1 MRQYIVLL
9 KSYLIAIFLVY
20 NNKIYRMKSRNLIYS
35 CLVSL
40 MLITLSGCIDDFLDF
55 VPEDKITSANFPEN
69 ESDIK
74 LLLNGVYAQLR
85 EKDVYNQGLFGF
97 GVLDGTTPN
106 AYNWGNGPIA
116 KAGNGS
122 LASSDADMLTF
133 RWQRSYDIISRAN
146 NLLSAI
152 EKVDLSEEV
161 KAIYIGE
168 AHFLRGLAYA
178 TLVESYGGVP
188 LIMEGIT
195 TEESRNLSR
204 ASAAETWNLVHADYD
219 EAISKL
225 KTEAPEVGRATLGSA
240 LGMKMRAYLYQAK
253 YKEVIEIADKIDALG
268 KYKLFNSYEGLFNG
282 KNENNVEVLFD
293 IQYIE
298 GENSQGSFIDQYCG
312 TGTGSWTRG
321 TRYVPT
327 DDLVNA
333 YEMADGSPASP
344 FDPNNPETWEGK
356 DPRLGFTIV
365 LPGTFFLGYQF
376 PNYIYQGGAFNHP
389 GNRLKHLSTR
399 KYRVQDE
406 ADLPTAG
413 QSYLNNIIIRYAD
426 VLLSKAEAIIETN
439 GNVDEAISLIN
450 RVRTER
456 DDVKITALPNGLSR
470 EEARARLRN
479 ERRVEFALE
488 GLYWMDIKRWKI
500 GKEIYPVHVY
510 DHNGDIIE
518 TKFPNGYLEH
528 YDLLPIPDSE
538 RSLNE
543 NLEQNPG
550 W

>member
-1 MRQYIVLL
+1 
-9 KSYLIAIFLVY
+9 
-20 NNKIYRMKSRNLIYS
+20 MKHTKLIYS
-35 CLVSL
+35 CLISL
-40 MLITLSGCIDDFLDF
+40 LLIPFTGCIDDFLDF
-55 VPEDKITSANFPEN
+55 LPEDKITSATFPEN

-85 EKDVYNQGLFGF
+85 EKDIYNQGLFGF
-97 GVLDGTTPN
+97 GVLDGATPN

-122 LASSDADMLTF
+122 LASGEGDMLTF
-133 RWQRSYDIISRAN
+133 RWQRCYDIIARSN
-146 NLLSAI
+146 NLLASI
-152 EKVDLSEEV
+152 DKVELSDEV
-161 KAIYIGE
+161 KSTYIGE

-188 LIMEGIT
+188 LILKEIS
-195 TEESRNLSR
+195 TEESRQLSR
-204 ASAAETWNLVHADYD
+204 ATAAETWNQVHSDYD
-219 EAISKL
+219 IAIARL
-225 KTEAPEVGRATLGSA
+225 KKEAPETGRATIGSA
-240 LGMKMRAYLYQAK
+240 LGMKMRAYLYQGK
-253 YKEVIEIADKIDALG
+253 YKEVLETVDKIDALSVYG
-268 KYKLFNSYEGLFNG
+268 LFHSYEGLFNG
-282 KNENNVEVLFD
+282 KNENNKEVLFD
-293 IQYIE
+293 IQYME
-298 GENSQGSFIDQYCG
+298 GENSQGCFIDQYCG

-321 TRYVPT
+321 SRYVPT

-333 YEMADGSPASP
+333 YEMADGSKV
-344 FDPNNPETWEGK
+344 DPENPYEGR
-356 DPRLGFTIV
+356 DPRLGFTVV
-365 LPGTFFLGYQF
+365 LPGTFILGHQF
-376 PNYIYQGGAFNHP
+376 PNYIYAGGAFNHP

-399 KYRVQDE
+399 KYRVQEE
-406 ADLPTAG
+406 ADLPIAG

-426 VLLSKAEAIIETN
+426 VLLSKAEALIETE
-439 GNVDEAISLIN
+439 GSIDEAIALIN

-456 DDVKITALPNGLSR
+456 DDVKITTLPTGLSKD
-470 EEARARLRN
+470 EARAKLRN